1 VSELTIGFIGL
12 GNQGG
17 PIAHR
22 IVDGGRPLMVWAR
35 RPQVLEAY
43 VAKGARAAASIAAVG
58 AHCDH
63 VGICVVNDADV
74 VDVCRQLIP
83 AMRPGSRIAI
93 HSTVLPETCIALDQ
107 ECAEHG
113 IELIDAPVSGGAA
126 GAQAGTLTVMCGGTQ
141 QVFDACRPVFETFGK
156 LIVRV
161 GPTGAGQRAK
171 IINNALLAANIAL
184 AHAALSA
191 GETLGLDRATLAGVI
206 RGSSGYSFGVE
217 VSARF
222 ASPGAFAQGARL
234 LVKDVGL
241 LQSILP
247 HHAGAEA
254 LHLAA
259 HPYLTEATQG
269 AAGAQTAKL

>member
-1 VSELTIGFIGL
+1 LSATTVGFIGL

-22 IVDGGRPLMVWAR
+22 IVDGGQPLMVWAR
-35 RPQVLEAY
+35 RAQVLETY
-43 VAKGARAAASIAAVG
+43 IAKGARAAASVAEVG

-74 VDVCRQLIP
+74 ADVCRQLIP
-83 AMRPGSRIAI
+83 TMRPGSRIAI
-93 HSTVLPETCIALDQ
+93 HSTVLPETCIALEKQ
-107 ECAEHG
+107 CAERG

-126 GAQAGTLTVMCGGTQ
+126 GAQAGTLAVMCGGTQ
-141 QVFDACRPVFETFGK
+141 EVFDACRPVFETFGK
-156 LIVRV
+156 LIVLV

-191 GETLGLDRATLAGVI
+191 GETLGLDRDTLAGVI
-206 RGSSGYSFGVE
+206 RASSGFSFGLE

-247 HHAGAEA
+247 GHAGADA
-254 LHLAA
+254 LHVAA
-259 HPYLTEATQG
+259 HPYLTEATQ
-269 AAGAQTAKL
+269 ASADAQTAKL